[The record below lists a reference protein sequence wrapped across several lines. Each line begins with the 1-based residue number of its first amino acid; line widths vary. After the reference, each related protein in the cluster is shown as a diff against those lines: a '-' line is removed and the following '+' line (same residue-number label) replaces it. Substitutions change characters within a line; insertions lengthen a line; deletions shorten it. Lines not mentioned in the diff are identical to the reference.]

1 MITNF
6 PGSALSGIAG
16 VSEGKIEGEIMTD
29 RADAEFCCGARSRN
43 PHMPRRLSDVDPPL
57 PVGAH

>member
-6 PGSALSGIAG
+6 PGSALSGIAV
-16 VSEGKIEGEIMTD
+16 VSKGEIKGEIMTG
-29 RADAEFCCGARSRN
+29 RADAEFCCGARTRS

-57 PVGAH
+57 P